1 MKINNKEMIKSIKQY
16 LIKCG
21 VKPTRENIN
30 YILENGGV

>member
-21 VKPTRENIN
+21 VKPTRENN